1 MRNER
6 IVVISNPLVIY
17 GSAGPNNKWSIRIWC
32 AFSCVSDVSL
42 YHHNNKVSRHWN
54 LFWWSCSKIFWCRD
68 FVIFPSSCNALLL
81 ITHNALLLLSIAW
94 LLLYTHNAFVICT
107 WSRIIILKKTSYTAR
122 KVTKNKNSI
131 FSCFII
137 YL

>member
-1 MRNER
+1 MAPLAR
-6 IVVISNPLVIY
+6 ITSGPSGYGVLLVAYRTFHLFTTIIRFHVIEICFDGRVQKYSQM
-17 GSAGPNNKWSIRIWC
+17 K
-32 AFSCVSDVSL
+32 
-42 YHHNNKVSRHWN
+42 
-54 LFWWSCSKIFWCRD
+54 KIFWCRD

-107 WSRIIILKKTSYTAR
+107 WSRIIILKKTSYTTR